1 MIEKKRIEIFPK
13 HMGFFPY
20 MFLVYLLFPIY
31 HLSQASG
38 WKLVIGSGML
48 IVFITTYRQLYF
60 VQRTFVFWA
69 CIQMILILLFALF
82 YNPFMIFF
90 GFFTASAMGF
100 APSKKVFRLLLCL
113 LIVMLGAFVF
123 VNVNQL
129 TTTSLVNI
137 VPMFILMLLTP
148 FGMRNFNQKKILRN
162 QLNEANEQ
170 IKDLVKREERQRI
183 ARDLHDTLGH
193 TLSLITLKSQ
203 LVEKLIVKNP
213 ERASAEAKEITQ
225 TSRTALKQLRELI
238 SDMRMITV
246 EEELEQIK
254 AILQAAN
261 IELEVKQEASSG
273 SLSPIEQNIVGMC
286 LREAVTN
293 VVKHSK
299 ATRCIVSVLE
309 SQGELI
315 LTVEDDGIGLADQ
328 NHDGNGIRGMKERI
342 ALIDGFVELGTINP
356 GTLLTVKVPVVIR
369 TGKDEVKA

>member
-1 MIEKKRIEIFPK
+1 MIEKRIEVFPK

-20 MFLVYLLFPIY
+20 MWLVYLLFPIY
-31 HLSQASG
+31 NLTQVSG
-38 WKLVIGSGML
+38 WKLVMGIGML
-48 IVFITTYRQLYF
+48 IVFIITYRQLYF
-60 VQRTFVFWA
+60 VQKTFVLWA
-69 CIQMILILLFALF
+69 FIQMILTFLFAIF

-100 APSKKVFRLLLCL
+100 APSKKVFRVLLCL
-113 LIVMLGAFVF
+113 LVVMLGAFVF
-123 VNVNQL
+123 VNMNQL
-129 TTTSLVNI
+129 TPANLVNI

-148 FGMRNFNQKKILRN
+148 FGMRNFNQKKMLKN

-213 ERASAEAKEITQ
+213 ERASVEAKEITQ

-261 IELEVKQEASSG
+261 IELEIEQEASAS
-273 SLSPIEQNIVGMC
+273 SLSPIEQNILGMC

-299 ATRCIVSVLE
+299 ATQCTVSVLE

-315 LTVEDDGIGLADQ
+315 LKVEDNGIGLEDQ
-328 NHDGNGIRGMKERI
+328 NNDGNGIRGMKERI
-342 ALIDGFVELGTINP
+342 ALIDGFVELNTIHS

-369 TGKDEVKA
+369 TGKDEVRV

>member
-20 MFLVYLLFPIY
+20 MWFVYLLFPIY
-31 HLSQASG
+31 HLVQSSG

-48 IVFITTYRQLYF
+48 IVFIITYRQLYF
-60 VQRTFVFWA
+60 VKRTFVFWA
-69 CIQMILILLFALF
+69 CVQMVLIFLFALF

-100 APSKKVFRLLLCL
+100 TPNKKVFRVLLCL
-113 LIVMLGAFVF
+113 LVIMLGAFLF
-123 VNVNQL
+123 INMNQL

-148 FGMRNFNQKKILRN
+148 FGMRNFNQKKMLRN

-213 ERASAEAKEITQ
+213 ERASVEAKEITQ

-254 AILQAAN
+254 AILQAAT
-261 IELEVKQEASSG
+261 IELEIKQETSAS
-273 SLSPIEQNIVGMC
+273 SLSPIEQNILGMC

-299 ATRCIVSVLE
+299 ATRCTVSVLE

-315 LTVEDDGIGLADQ
+315 LTVEDNGVGLTDQ

-356 GTLLTVKVPVVIR
+356 GTLLIVKVPVVIR
-369 TGKDEVKA
+369 TGKDEVRA

>member
-1 MIEKKRIEIFPK
+1 MIEKKRLEVFPK
-13 HMGFFPY
+13 QMGFFPY
-20 MFLVYLLFPIY
+20 MWLVYLLFPIY
-31 HLSQASG
+31 NLTQVSG
-38 WKLVIGSGML
+38 WKLVIGIGML
-48 IVFITTYRQLYF
+48 IVFTVTYRQLYF
-60 VQRTFVFWA
+60 VNKTFILWA
-69 CIQMILILLFALF
+69 CIQMVLTFSFALF
-82 YNPFMIFF
+82 YNPFMILF
-90 GFFTASAMGF
+90 GYFTASAMGF
-100 APSKKVFRLLLCL
+100 APSKKAFRVLLCL
-113 LIVMLGAFVF
+113 LVVMLGAFIF

-129 TTTSLVNI
+129 TIPSLVNI

-148 FGMRNFNQKKILRN
+148 FGMRNFNQKKMLKN

-213 ERASAEAKEITQ
+213 ERASIEAKEITQ

-261 IELEVKQEASSG
+261 IELEVKQEASAS
-273 SLSPIEQNIVGMC
+273 SLSPIEQNILGMC

-299 ATRCIVSVLE
+299 ATVCIVSILE

-315 LTVEDDGIGLADQ
+315 LKVEDNGIGLEEQ

-342 ALIDGFVELGTINP
+342 ALIDGLVELDTVNP
-356 GTLLTVKVPVVIR
+356 GTLLTVKVPIVIR
-369 TGKDEVKA
+369 TGKDEVRA

>member
-1 MIEKKRIEIFPK
+1 MTEKKRIEIFPK

-20 MFLVYLLFPIY
+20 MWLVYLLFPIY
-31 HLSQASG
+31 NLTQVSG

-48 IVFITTYRQLYF
+48 IVFMITYRQLYF
-60 VQRTFVFWA
+60 VQKTFILWA
-69 CIQMILILLFALF
+69 CIQMILTLLFALF

-100 APSKKVFRLLLCL
+100 APSKKVFRILLCL
-113 LIVMLGAFVF
+113 LVVMLGVFVF
-123 VNVNQL
+123 INMNQL
-129 TTTSLVNI
+129 TPTSLVNI

-148 FGMRNFNQKKILRN
+148 FGMRNFNQKKMLRN

-261 IELEVKQEASSG
+261 IELEIKQETSAS
-273 SLSPIEQNIVGMC
+273 SLSPIEQNILGMC

-299 ATRCIVSVLE
+299 ATRCTVSLLE

-315 LTVEDDGIGLADQ
+315 LTVKDNGIGLADQ

-369 TGKDEVKA
+369 TGKDEVKV

>member
-13 HMGFFPY
+13 QMGFFPY
-20 MFLVYLLFPIY
+20 MWLVYLLFPIY
-31 HLSQASG
+31 HLAQASG
-38 WKLVIGSGML
+38 WKLVMGSGML
-48 IVFITTYRQLYF
+48 ILFVITYRQLYF
-60 VQRTFVFWA
+60 VNKTFVLWA
-69 CIQMILILLFALF
+69 CMQMILTLLFAF
-82 YNPFMIFF
+82 YYNAFMIFF
-90 GFFTASAMGF
+90 GFFTASAIGF
-100 APSKKVFRLLLCL
+100 APNKKEFRVLLSL
-113 LIVMLGAFVF
+113 LAVMLGMFIF
-123 VNVNQL
+123 VNMNQIS
-129 TTTSLVNI
+129 TTSLVNI
-137 VPMFILMLLTP
+137 VPMFILMLITP
-148 FGMRNFNQKKILRN
+148 FGMRNFNQKKMLRN

-254 AILQAAN
+254 AILQAAT
-261 IELEVKQEASSG
+261 IELEIKQETSAS
-273 SLSPIEQNIVGMC
+273 SLSPIEQNILGMC

-299 ATRCIVSVLE
+299 ATRCTVSVLE

-315 LTVEDDGIGLADQ
+315 LTVEDNGVGLADQ

-356 GTLLTVKVPVVIR
+356 GTLLIVKVPVVIR
-369 TGKDEVKA
+369 TGKDEVRA

>member
-1 MIEKKRIEIFPK
+1 MIEKKFEIFPK
-13 HMGFFPY
+13 QMGFFPY
-20 MFLVYLLFPIY
+20 MWLVYLLFPIY
-31 HLSQASG
+31 NLTQVSG
-38 WKLVIGSGML
+38 WKLVIGIGML
-48 IVFITTYRQLYF
+48 IVFIVTYRQLYF
-60 VQRTFVFWA
+60 VQKTFILWA
-69 CIQMILILLFALF
+69 CIQMILTFLFALF
-82 YNPFMIFF
+82 YNPFMILF
-90 GFFTASAMGF
+90 GYFTASAMGF
-100 APSKKVFRLLLCL
+100 APSKKVFRVLLGL
-113 LIVMLGAFVF
+113 LVVMLGAFIF

-148 FGMRNFNQKKILRN
+148 FGMRNFNQKKMLKN

-213 ERASAEAKEITQ
+213 ERASIEAKEITQ

-254 AILQAAN
+254 VILQAAN
-261 IELEVKQEASSG
+261 IELEIEQEASAS
-273 SLSPIEQNIVGMC
+273 SLSPIEQNILGMC

-299 ATRCIVSVLE
+299 ATQCMVSVLE

-315 LTVEDDGIGLADQ
+315 LKVGDNGVGLEAQ
-328 NHDGNGIRGMKERI
+328 NSDGNGIRGMKERI
-342 ALIDGFVELGTINP
+342 ALIDGLVELDTINP
-356 GTLLTVKVPVVIR
+356 GTLLTVKVPIVIR
-369 TGKDEVKA
+369 TGKDEVRA

>member
-1 MIEKKRIEIFPK
+1 MLEKKRIEIFPK

-20 MFLVYLLFPIY
+20 MWLVYLLFPIY
-31 HLSQASG
+31 NLTQVSG

-48 IVFITTYRQLYF
+48 IVFMITYRQLYF
-60 VQRTFVFWA
+60 VQKTFILWA
-69 CIQMILILLFALF
+69 CIQMILTLLFALF

-100 APSKKVFRLLLCL
+100 APSKKVFRILLCL
-113 LIVMLGAFVF
+113 LVVMLGVFVF
-123 VNVNQL
+123 INMNQL
-129 TTTSLVNI
+129 TPTSLVNI

-148 FGMRNFNQKKILRN
+148 FGMRNFNQKKMLRN

-213 ERASAEAKEITQ
+213 ERASTEAKEITQ

-261 IELEVKQEASSG
+261 IELEIKQETSAS
-273 SLSPIEQNIVGMC
+273 SLSPIEQNILGMC

-299 ATRCIVSVLE
+299 ATRCIVSVREL
-309 SQGELI
+309 QGELI
-315 LTVEDDGIGLADQ
+315 LTVEDNGIGLADQ

>member
-20 MFLVYLLFPIY
+20 MWFVYLLFPIY
-31 HLSQASG
+31 HLVQSSG
-38 WKLVIGSGML
+38 WKFVIGSGML
-48 IVFITTYRQLYF
+48 IVFIITYRQLYF

-69 CIQMILILLFALF
+69 CVQMVLIFLFALF

-100 APSKKVFRLLLCL
+100 TPNKKVFRVLLCL
-113 LIVMLGAFVF
+113 LVIMLGAFLF
-123 VNVNQL
+123 INMNQL

-148 FGMRNFNQKKILRN
+148 FGMRNFNQKKMLRN

-213 ERASAEAKEITQ
+213 ERASVEAKEITQ

-254 AILQAAN
+254 AILQAAT
-261 IELEVKQEASSG
+261 IELEIKQETSAS
-273 SLSPIEQNIVGMC
+273 SLSPIEQNILGMC

-299 ATRCIVSVLE
+299 ATHCTVSVLE

-315 LTVEDDGIGLADQ
+315 LTVEDNGVGLTDQ

-369 TGKDEVKA
+369 TGKDEVRA

>member
-31 HLSQASG
+31 HLAQVSG
-38 WKLVIGSGML
+38 WKFVLGSGML
-48 IVFITTYRQLYF
+48 ILFIITYRQLYF
-60 VQRTFVFWA
+60 VQKTFVLWA
-69 CIQMILILLFALF
+69 CIQMVLIYLFALF

-100 APSKKVFRLLLCL
+100 APSKKAFRVLLCL
-113 LIVMLGAFVF
+113 LVVMLGAFVF
-123 VNVNQL
+123 INMNQL
-129 TTTSLVNI
+129 TPTSLINI

-213 ERASAEAKEITQ
+213 ERASVEAKEITQ

-261 IELEVKQEASSG
+261 IELEIKQETSAS
-273 SLSPIEQNIVGMC
+273 SLSPIEQNILGMC

-315 LTVEDDGIGLADQ
+315 LTVEDNGIGLVDQ

-342 ALIDGFVELGTINP
+342 ALIDGFVELDAINS
-356 GTLLTVKVPVVIR
+356 GTLLIVRVPVVIR

>member
-1 MIEKKRIEIFPK
+1 MTEKKRIEIFPK

-20 MFLVYLLFPIY
+20 MWLVYLLFPIY
-31 HLSQASG
+31 NLTQVSG

-48 IVFITTYRQLYF
+48 IIFMITYRQLYF
-60 VQRTFVFWA
+60 VQKTFILWA
-69 CIQMILILLFALF
+69 CIQMILTLLFALF

-100 APSKKVFRLLLCL
+100 APSKKVFRILLCL
-113 LIVMLGAFVF
+113 LVVVLGVFVF
-123 VNVNQL
+123 INMNQL
-129 TTTSLVNI
+129 TPTSLVNI

-148 FGMRNFNQKKILRN
+148 FGMRNFNQKKMLRN

-213 ERASAEAKEITQ
+213 ERASTEAKEITQ

-261 IELEVKQEASSG
+261 IELEIKQETSAS
-273 SLSPIEQNIVGMC
+273 SLSPIEQNILGMC

-299 ATRCIVSVLE
+299 ATRCIVSVREL
-309 SQGELI
+309 QGELI
-315 LTVEDDGIGLADQ
+315 LTVEDNGIGLADQ

>member
-1 MIEKKRIEIFPK
+1 MIEKKRIEVFPK
-13 HMGFFPY
+13 QMGFFPY
-20 MFLVYLLFPIY
+20 MWLVYLLFPIY
-31 HLSQASG
+31 HLAQASG
-38 WKLVIGSGML
+38 WKLVMGSGML
-48 IVFITTYRQLYF
+48 ILFVITYRQLYF
-60 VQRTFVFWA
+60 VNKTFVLWA
-69 CIQMILILLFALF
+69 CMQMILTLLFAF
-82 YNPFMIFF
+82 YYNAFMIFF
-90 GFFTASAMGF
+90 GFFTASAIGF
-100 APSKKVFRLLLCL
+100 APNKKEFRVLLSL
-113 LIVMLGAFVF
+113 LAVMLGIFIF
-123 VNVNQL
+123 VNMNQIS
-129 TTTSLVNI
+129 TTSLVNI
-137 VPMFILMLLTP
+137 VPMFILMLITP
-148 FGMRNFNQKKILRN
+148 FGMRNFNQKKMLRN

-213 ERASAEAKEITQ
+213 ERASVEAKEITQ

-254 AILQAAN
+254 AILQAAT
-261 IELEVKQEASSG
+261 IELEIKQETSTS
-273 SLSPIEQNIVGMC
+273 SLSPIEQNILGMC

-299 ATRCIVSVLE
+299 ATRCTVSVLE

-315 LTVEDDGIGLADQ
+315 LTVEDNGIGLADQ

-356 GTLLTVKVPVVIR
+356 GTLLIVKVPVVIR
-369 TGKDEVKA
+369 TGKDEVRA

>member
-38 WKLVIGSGML
+38 WKFVIGSGML
-48 IVFITTYRQLYF
+48 IVFIITYRQLYF

-69 CIQMILILLFALF
+69 CIQMVLIFLFALF

-90 GFFTASAMGF
+90 GFFTASAIGF
-100 APSKKVFRLLLCL
+100 APNKKVFRVLISLLV
-113 LIVMLGAFVF
+113 VMLGTFIF
-123 VNVNQL
+123 INMNQI

-148 FGMRNFNQKKILRN
+148 FGMRNFNQKKMLRN

-246 EEELEQIK
+246 EEELEQIR

-261 IELEVKQEASSG
+261 IELEVKQEASSS
-273 SLSPIEQNIVGMC
+273 SLSPIEQNILGMC

-299 ATRCIVSVLE
+299 ATNCTVSVLE

-315 LTVEDDGIGLADQ
+315 LKVEDNGIGLADQ

-356 GTLLTVKVPVVIR
+356 GTLLIVKVPVVIR
-369 TGKDEVKA
+369 TGKDEVRV

>member
-1 MIEKKRIEIFPK
+1 MIEKKRMEIFPK
-13 HMGFFPY
+13 HMVFFPY
-20 MFLVYLLFPIY
+20 MWLVYLLFPIY
-31 HLSQASG
+31 NLTQVSG
-38 WKLVIGSGML
+38 WKLVMGIGML
-48 IVFITTYRQLYF
+48 IVFIITYRQLYF
-60 VQRTFVFWA
+60 VQKTFVLWA
-69 CIQMILILLFALF
+69 FIQMILTFLFAIF

-100 APSKKVFRLLLCL
+100 APSKKVFRVLLCL
-113 LIVMLGAFVF
+113 LVVMLGAFVF
-123 VNVNQL
+123 VNMNQL
-129 TTTSLVNI
+129 TPANLVNI

-148 FGMRNFNQKKILRN
+148 FGMRNFNQKKMLKN

-213 ERASAEAKEITQ
+213 ERASVEAKEITQ

-261 IELEVKQEASSG
+261 IELEIEQEASAS
-273 SLSPIEQNIVGMC
+273 SLSPIEQNILGMC

-299 ATRCIVSVLE
+299 ATQCTVSVLE

-315 LTVEDDGIGLADQ
+315 LKVEDNGIGLEDQ
-328 NHDGNGIRGMKERI
+328 NNDGNGIRGMKERI
-342 ALIDGFVELGTINP
+342 ALIDGFVELNTIHS

-369 TGKDEVKA
+369 TGKDEVRV

>member
-20 MFLVYLLFPIY
+20 MWLVYLLFPIY
-31 HLSQASG
+31 NLTQVSG
-38 WKLVIGSGML
+38 GKLVMGLGML
-48 IVFITTYRQLYF
+48 IVFIITYRQLYF
-60 VQRTFVFWA
+60 VQKTFVLWA
-69 CIQMILILLFALF
+69 CIQMILTFLFAIF

-100 APSKKVFRLLLCL
+100 APSKKVFRVLLCL
-113 LIVMLGAFVF
+113 LVVMLGAFVF
-123 VNVNQL
+123 VNMNQL
-129 TTTSLVNI
+129 TPENLVNI

-148 FGMRNFNQKKILRN
+148 FGMRNFNQKKMLKN

-213 ERASAEAKEITQ
+213 ERASVEAKEITQ

-261 IELEVKQEASSG
+261 IELEIKQEASSS

-299 ATRCIVSVLE
+299 ASRCTVSVLE

-315 LTVEDDGIGLADQ
+315 LTVEDNGIGLEDQ

-342 ALIDGFVELGTINP
+342 ALIDGFVELNTINP

-369 TGKDEVKA
+369 TGKDEVRA

>member
-13 HMGFFPY
+13 QMGFFPY
-20 MFLVYLLFPIY
+20 MWLVYLLFPIY
-31 HLSQASG
+31 HLAQASG
-38 WKLVIGSGML
+38 WKLVMGSGML
-48 IVFITTYRQLYF
+48 ILFVITYRQLYF
-60 VQRTFVFWA
+60 VNKTFVLWA
-69 CIQMILILLFALF
+69 CMQMILTLLFAF
-82 YNPFMIFF
+82 YYNAFMIFF
-90 GFFTASAMGF
+90 GFFTASAIGF
-100 APSKKVFRLLLCL
+100 APNKKEFRVLLSL
-113 LIVMLGAFVF
+113 LAVMLGIFIF
-123 VNVNQL
+123 VNMNEIS
-129 TTTSLVNI
+129 TTSLVNI
-137 VPMFILMLLTP
+137 VPMFILMLITP

-254 AILQAAN
+254 AILQAAT
-261 IELEVKQEASSG
+261 IELEIKQETSAS
-273 SLSPIEQNIVGMC
+273 SLSPIEQNILGMC

-299 ATRCIVSVLE
+299 ATRCTVSVLE

-315 LTVEDDGIGLADQ
+315 LTVEDNGVGLADQ

-369 TGKDEVKA
+369 TGKDEVRA

>member
-1 MIEKKRIEIFPK
+1 MTEKKRIEIFPK

-48 IVFITTYRQLYF
+48 IVFIITYRQLYF

-69 CIQMILILLFALF
+69 CIQMVLIFLFALF

-90 GFFTASAMGF
+90 GFFTASAIGF
-100 APSKKVFRLLLCL
+100 APNKKVFRLLLSL
-113 LIVMLGAFVF
+113 LAVMLGSFIF
-123 VNVNQL
+123 VNMNQI

-148 FGMRNFNQKKILRN
+148 FGMRNFNQKKMLRN

-213 ERASAEAKEITQ
+213 ERASTEAKEITQ

-261 IELEVKQEASSG
+261 IELEIKQETSAS
-273 SLSPIEQNIVGMC
+273 SLSPIEQNILGMC

-299 ATRCIVSVLE
+299 ATRCIVSVREL
-309 SQGELI
+309 QGELI
-315 LTVEDDGIGLADQ
+315 LTVEDNGIGLADQ

-356 GTLLTVKVPVVIR
+356 GILLTVKVPVVIR

>member
-1 MIEKKRIEIFPK
+1 MTGKKRIEIFPK

-31 HLSQASG
+31 HLAQASG
-38 WKLVIGSGML
+38 WKLIIGSGML
-48 IVFITTYRQLYF
+48 IVFIITYRQLYF
-60 VQRTFVFWA
+60 VQRTFIFWA
-69 CIQMILILLFALF
+69 CIQMILIFLFAIF
-82 YNPFMIFF
+82 YNAFMIFF

-100 APSKKVFRLLLCL
+100 APSKKVFRILLCL
-113 LIVMLGAFVF
+113 LVVMLGVFVF
-123 VNVNQL
+123 INMNQL
-129 TTTSLVNI
+129 TPTSLVNI

-148 FGMRNFNQKKILRN
+148 FGMRNFNQKKMLRN

-213 ERASAEAKEITQ
+213 ERASTEAKEITQ

-254 AILQAAN
+254 AILQVAN
-261 IELEVKQEASSG
+261 IELEIKQETSASL
-273 SLSPIEQNIVGMC
+273 LSPIEQNILGMC

-299 ATRCIVSVLE
+299 ATHCTVSLLE

-315 LTVEDDGIGLADQ
+315 LTVEDNGIGLADQ

>member
-20 MFLVYLLFPIY
+20 MWLVYLLFPIY
-31 HLSQASG
+31 NLTQVSG

-48 IVFITTYRQLYF
+48 IVFMITYRQLYF
-60 VQRTFVFWA
+60 VQKTFILWA
-69 CIQMILILLFALF
+69 CVQMVLIFLFALF

-113 LIVMLGAFVF
+113 LVVMLGAFVF

-148 FGMRNFNQKKILRN
+148 FGMRNFNQKKMLRN

-261 IELEVKQEASSG
+261 IELEVKQEASSS

-299 ATRCIVSVLE
+299 ATRCTVSVREL
-309 SQGELI
+309 QGELI
-315 LTVEDDGIGLADQ
+315 LTVEDNGIGLADQ

-369 TGKDEVKA
+369 TGKDEVRA

>member
-1 MIEKKRIEIFPK
+1 MVEKKRIEIFPK
-13 HMGFFPY
+13 YMGFFPY
-20 MFLVYLLFPIY
+20 MWLVYLLFPIY
-31 HLSQASG
+31 NLTQVSG

-48 IVFITTYRQLYF
+48 IVFMITYRQLYF
-60 VQRTFVFWA
+60 VQKTFILWA
-69 CIQMILILLFALF
+69 CIQMILTLLFAF
-82 YNPFMIFF
+82 YYNAFMIFF
-90 GFFTASAMGF
+90 GFFTASAIGF
-100 APSKKVFRLLLCL
+100 APSKKVFRVLLSL
-113 LIVMLGAFVF
+113 LIVMLGTFIFVHL
-123 VNVNQL
+123 NYL
-129 TTTSLVNI
+129 STTDLVNI

-148 FGMRNFNQKKILRN
+148 FGMRNFNQKKMLRN

-261 IELEVKQEASSG
+261 IELEIKQETSAS
-273 SLSPIEQNIVGMC
+273 SLSPIEQNILGMC

-315 LTVEDDGIGLADQ
+315 LTVEDNGIGLADQ

-342 ALIDGFVELGTINP
+342 ALIDGFVELDAINP
-356 GTLLTVKVPVVIR
+356 GTLLIVKVPVVIR
-369 TGKDEVKA
+369 TGKDEVRA

>member
-1 MIEKKRIEIFPK
+1 MIEKKFEIFPK
-13 HMGFFPY
+13 QMGFFPY
-20 MFLVYLLFPIY
+20 MWLVYLLFPIY
-31 HLSQASG
+31 HLTQVSG
-38 WKLVIGSGML
+38 WKLGIGSGML
-48 IVFITTYRQLYF
+48 VLFIITYRQLYF
-60 VQRTFVFWA
+60 VNKTFILWA
-69 CIQMILILLFALF
+69 CIQMVLIFLFALF
-82 YNPFMIFF
+82 YNAFMIFF

-100 APSKKVFRLLLCL
+100 APSKKVFRVLLGL
-113 LIVMLGAFVF
+113 LITMLGSFIF

-129 TTTSLVNI
+129 TTTNLVNI

-148 FGMRNFNQKKILRN
+148 FGMRNFNQKKMLKD

-213 ERASAEAKEITQ
+213 ERASMEAKEITQ

-261 IELEVKQEASSG
+261 IELEVKQEANSS
-273 SLSPIEQNIVGMC
+273 SLSPIEQNILGMC

-299 ATRCIVSVLE
+299 ATVCIVSILE

-315 LTVEDDGIGLADQ
+315 LKVEDNGVGLEEQ

-342 ALIDGFVELGTINP
+342 ALIDGLVELDTINP
-356 GTLLTVKVPVVIR
+356 GTLLTVKVPIVIR
-369 TGKDEVKA
+369 TGKDEVRA

>member
-1 MIEKKRIEIFPK
+1 MIEKRMGIFPK

-20 MFLVYLLFPIY
+20 MWLVYLLFPIY
-31 HLSQASG
+31 NLTQVSG
-38 WKLVIGSGML
+38 WKLVMGIGML
-48 IVFITTYRQLYF
+48 IVFIITYRQLYF
-60 VQRTFVFWA
+60 VQKTFVLWA
-69 CIQMILILLFALF
+69 FIQMILTFLFAIF

-100 APSKKVFRLLLCL
+100 APSKKVFRVLLCL
-113 LIVMLGAFVF
+113 LVVMLGAFVF
-123 VNVNQL
+123 VNMNQL
-129 TTTSLVNI
+129 TPANLVNI

-148 FGMRNFNQKKILRN
+148 FGMRNFNQKKMLKN

-213 ERASAEAKEITQ
+213 ERASVEAKEITQ

-261 IELEVKQEASSG
+261 IELEIEQEASAS
-273 SLSPIEQNIVGMC
+273 SLSPIEQNILGMC

-299 ATRCIVSVLE
+299 ATQCTVSVLE

-315 LTVEDDGIGLADQ
+315 LKVEDNGIGLEDQ
-328 NHDGNGIRGMKERI
+328 NNDGNGIRGMKERI
-342 ALIDGFVELGTINP
+342 ALIDGFVELNTIHS

-369 TGKDEVKA
+369 TGKDEVRV

>member
-20 MFLVYLLFPIY
+20 MWFVYLLFPIY
-31 HLSQASG
+31 HLVQSSG

-48 IVFITTYRQLYF
+48 IVFIITYRQLYF
-60 VQRTFVFWA
+60 VKRTFVFWA
-69 CIQMILILLFALF
+69 CVQMVLIFLFALF

-100 APSKKVFRLLLCL
+100 TPNKKVFRVLLCL
-113 LIVMLGAFVF
+113 LVIMLGAFLF
-123 VNVNQL
+123 INMNQL

-148 FGMRNFNQKKILRN
+148 FGMRNFNQKKMLRN

-246 EEELEQIK
+246 EEEIEQIK
-254 AILQAAN
+254 AILQAAT
-261 IELEVKQEASSG
+261 IELEIKQETSAS
-273 SLSPIEQNIVGMC
+273 SLSPIEQNILGMC

-299 ATRCIVSVLE
+299 ATHCTVSVLE

-315 LTVEDDGIGLADQ
+315 LTVEDNGVGLTDQ

-369 TGKDEVKA
+369 TGKDEVRA

>member
-1 MIEKKRIEIFPK
+1 MTEKKRIEIFPK

-31 HLSQASG
+31 HLAQASG
-38 WKLVIGSGML
+38 WKLIIGSGML
-48 IVFITTYRQLYF
+48 IVFIITYRQLYF
-60 VQRTFVFWA
+60 VQRTFIFWA
-69 CIQMILILLFALF
+69 CIQMILIFLFAIF
-82 YNPFMIFF
+82 YNAFMIFF

-100 APSKKVFRLLLCL
+100 APSKKVFRILLCL
-113 LIVMLGAFVF
+113 LVVMLGVFVF
-123 VNVNQL
+123 INMNQL
-129 TTTSLVNI
+129 TPTSLVNI

-148 FGMRNFNQKKILRN
+148 FGMRNFNQKKMLRN

-213 ERASAEAKEITQ
+213 ERASMEAKEITQ

-261 IELEVKQEASSG
+261 IELEIKQETSAS
-273 SLSPIEQNIVGMC
+273 SLSPIEQNILGMC

-299 ATRCIVSVLE
+299 ATRCIVSVREL
-309 SQGELI
+309 QGELI
-315 LTVEDDGIGLADQ
+315 LTVEDNGIGLADQ

>member
-20 MFLVYLLFPIY
+20 MWLVYLLFPIY
-31 HLSQASG
+31 HLAQASG
-38 WKLVIGSGML
+38 WKLVLGSGML
-48 IVFITTYRQLYF
+48 ILFIITYRQLYF
-60 VQRTFVFWA
+60 VQKTFILWA
-69 CIQMILILLFALF
+69 YIQMILIFLFALF

-100 APSKKVFRLLLCL
+100 APNKKVFRVLLCSL
-113 LIVMLGAFVF
+113 VIMLGAFLF
-123 VNVNQL
+123 VNMNQI

-148 FGMRNFNQKKILRN
+148 FGMRNFNQKKMLRN
-162 QLNEANEQ
+162 QLDEANEQ

-261 IELEVKQEASSG
+261 IELEVRQEARSS

-299 ATRCIVSVLE
+299 ATRCAVSVLE

-315 LTVEDDGIGLADQ
+315 LKVEDNGIGLTDQ

-369 TGKDEVKA
+369 TGKDEVRA

>member
-20 MFLVYLLFPIY
+20 MWFVYLLFPIY
-31 HLSQASG
+31 HLTQASG
-38 WKLVIGSGML
+38 WKLVLGIGML
-48 IVFITTYRQLYF
+48 IVFIVTYRQLYF
-60 VQRTFVFWA
+60 VQKTFILWA
-69 CIQMILILLFALF
+69 CIQMVLIFLFALF

-100 APSKKVFRLLLCL
+100 TPSKKAFRVLLCL
-113 LIVMLGAFVF
+113 LVVMLGAFVF
-123 VNVNQL
+123 VYKNQL
-129 TTTSLVNI
+129 TTASLVNI

-148 FGMRNFNQKKILRN
+148 FGMRNFNQKKMLKN

-213 ERASAEAKEITQ
+213 ERASMEAKEITQ

-261 IELEVKQEASSG
+261 IELEVKQEASSS

-293 VVKHSK
+293 VVKHSQ
-299 ATRCIVSVLE
+299 ATRCTVSVLE

-315 LTVEDDGIGLADQ
+315 LIVEDNGIGLADQ

-342 ALIDGFVELGTINP
+342 ALIDGFVELDTINP

-369 TGKDEVKA
+369 TGKDEVRA

>member
-1 MIEKKRIEIFPK
+1 M
-13 HMGFFPY
+13 
-20 MFLVYLLFPIY
+20 
-31 HLSQASG
+31 
-38 WKLVIGSGML
+38 
-48 IVFITTYRQLYF
+48 
-60 VQRTFVFWA
+60 
-69 CIQMILILLFALF
+69 
-82 YNPFMIFF
+82 
-90 GFFTASAMGF
+90 
-100 APSKKVFRLLLCL
+100 
-113 LIVMLGAFVF
+113 
-123 VNVNQL
+123 
-129 TTTSLVNI
+129 
-137 VPMFILMLLTP
+137 
-148 FGMRNFNQKKILRN
+148 LRN

-203 LVEKLIVKNP
+203 LVEKLIVKI
-213 ERASAEAKEITQ
+213 RSVQVRKQ
-225 TSRTALKQLRELI
+225 RKLHKHLVLLLKQLRELI

-261 IELEVKQEASSG
+261 VELEIKQETSAS
-273 SLSPIEQNIVGMC
+273 SLSPIEQNILGMC

-315 LTVEDDGIGLADQ
+315 LTVEDNGIGLADQ

>member
-20 MFLVYLLFPIY
+20 MWLVYLLFPIY
-31 HLSQASG
+31 NLTQVSG

-48 IVFITTYRQLYF
+48 IVFMITYRQLYF
-60 VQRTFVFWA
+60 VQKTFILWA
-69 CIQMILILLFALF
+69 CIQMILTLLFALF

-100 APSKKVFRLLLCL
+100 APSKKVFRILLCL
-113 LIVMLGAFVF
+113 LVVMLGVFVF
-123 VNVNQL
+123 INMNQL
-129 TTTSLVNI
+129 TPTSLVNI

-148 FGMRNFNQKKILRN
+148 FGMRNFNQKKMLRN

-261 IELEVKQEASSG
+261 IELEIKQETSAS
-273 SLSPIEQNIVGMC
+273 SLSPIEQNILGMC

-315 LTVEDDGIGLADQ
+315 LTVEDNGIGLADQ

>member
-1 MIEKKRIEIFPK
+1 MTEKKRIEIFPK

-20 MFLVYLLFPIY
+20 MWLVYLLFPIY
-31 HLSQASG
+31 NLTQVSG

-48 IVFITTYRQLYF
+48 IVFMITYRQLYF
-60 VQRTFVFWA
+60 VQKTFILWA
-69 CIQMILILLFALF
+69 CTQMILTLLFALF

-100 APSKKVFRLLLCL
+100 APSKKIFRILLCL
-113 LIVMLGAFVF
+113 LVVMLGVFVF
-123 VNVNQL
+123 INMNQL
-129 TTTSLVNI
+129 TPTSLVNI

-148 FGMRNFNQKKILRN
+148 FGMRNFNQKKMLRN

-213 ERASAEAKEITQ
+213 ERASTEAKEITQ

-261 IELEVKQEASSG
+261 IELEIKQETSAS
-273 SLSPIEQNIVGMC
+273 SLSPIEQNILGMC

-299 ATRCIVSVLE
+299 ATRCIVFVREL
-309 SQGELI
+309 QGELI
-315 LTVEDDGIGLADQ
+315 LTVEDNGIGLADQ

>member
-13 HMGFFPY
+13 QMGFFPY
-20 MFLVYLLFPIY
+20 MWLVYLLFPIY
-31 HLSQASG
+31 NLTQVSG
-38 WKLVIGSGML
+38 WKLVIGIGML
-48 IVFITTYRQLYF
+48 IVFTVTYRQLYF
-60 VQRTFVFWA
+60 VNKTFVLWA
-69 CIQMILILLFALF
+69 CIQMILTLLFAF
-82 YNPFMIFF
+82 YYNPFMIFF
-90 GFFTASAMGF
+90 GFFTASAIGF
-100 APSKKVFRLLLCL
+100 ASSKKVFRVLLSL
-113 LIVMLGAFVF
+113 LIVMLGTFIF
-123 VNVNQL
+123 VNLNHL
-129 TTTSLVNI
+129 STTELVNI
-137 VPMFILMLLTP
+137 VPMFIIMLLTP
-148 FGMRNFNQKKILRN
+148 FGMRNFNQKKMLKN

-213 ERASAEAKEITQ
+213 ERASMEAKEITQ

-261 IELEVKQEASSG
+261 IELEVKQEASSS
-273 SLSPIEQNIVGMC
+273 SLSPIEQNILGMC

-293 VVKHSK
+293 IVKHSK
-299 ATRCIVSVLE
+299 ATECIVSVLE

-315 LTVEDDGIGLADQ
+315 LKVEDNGVGLENQ

-342 ALIDGFVELGTINP
+342 ALIDGFVELNTINP
-356 GTLLTVKVPVVIR
+356 GTLLIVKVPVVIR
-369 TGKDEVKA
+369 TGKDEVRA

>member
-1 MIEKKRIEIFPK
+1 MTEKKRIEIFPK

-20 MFLVYLLFPIY
+20 MWLVYLLFPIY
-31 HLSQASG
+31 NLTQVSG

-48 IVFITTYRQLYF
+48 IVFMITYRQLYF
-60 VQRTFVFWA
+60 VQKTFILWA
-69 CIQMILILLFALF
+69 CIQMILTLLFALF

-100 APSKKVFRLLLCL
+100 APSKKIFRILLCL
-113 LIVMLGAFVF
+113 LVVMLGVFVF
-123 VNVNQL
+123 INMNQL
-129 TTTSLVNI
+129 TPTSLVNI

-148 FGMRNFNQKKILRN
+148 FGMRNFNQKKMLRN

-213 ERASAEAKEITQ
+213 ERASTEAKEITQ

-261 IELEVKQEASSG
+261 IELEIKQETSAS
-273 SLSPIEQNIVGMC
+273 SLSPIEQNILGMC

-299 ATRCIVSVLE
+299 ATHCTVSLLE

-315 LTVEDDGIGLADQ
+315 LTVKDNGIGLADQ

>member
-1 MIEKKRIEIFPK
+1 MAEKKRIEIFPK

-20 MFLVYLLFPIY
+20 MWLVYLLFPIY
-31 HLSQASG
+31 NLTQVSG

-48 IVFITTYRQLYF
+48 IVFMITYRQLYF
-60 VQRTFVFWA
+60 VQKTFILWA
-69 CIQMILILLFALF
+69 CIQMILTLLFALF

-100 APSKKVFRLLLCL
+100 APSKKVFRILLCL
-113 LIVMLGAFVF
+113 LVVMLGVFVF
-123 VNVNQL
+123 INMNQL
-129 TTTSLVNI
+129 TPTSLVNI

-148 FGMRNFNQKKILRN
+148 FGMRNFNQKKMLRN

-213 ERASAEAKEITQ
+213 ERASTEAKEITQ

-261 IELEVKQEASSG
+261 IELEIKQETSAS
-273 SLSPIEQNIVGMC
+273 SLSPIEQNILGMC

-299 ATRCIVSVLE
+299 ATRCIVSVREL
-309 SQGELI
+309 QGELI
-315 LTVEDDGIGLADQ
+315 LTVEDNGIGLADQ